1 MEKNKDK
8 VKAGKAGAAATHKK
22 RYEALVELS
31 KLVNKND
38 LNWIQAKWKT
48 KQIATL
54 LGYIRQYE
62 QPNKW
67 HNLSGDT

>member
-8 VKAGKAGAAATHKK
+8 VKAGKAGAEQTHKK

-48 KQIATL
+48 RQIATL
-54 LGYIRQYE
+54 LGYIRQYDR
-62 QPNKW
+62 PR
-67 HNLSGDT
+67 T

>member
-1 MEKNKDK
+1 MKNKDK

-38 LNWIQAKWKT
+38 LNWIQSWPTAHILK
-48 KQIATL
+48 L
-54 LGYIRQYE
+54 LKAYQ
-62 QPNKW
+62 
-67 HNLSGDT
+67 HNA